1 MTPEQRFKK
10 RIRTALVL
18 MGWDVQTIETSTGRG
33 VPDLNVS
40 HAHIGEF
47 WLELKY
53 GDATPKVRPEQN
65 AWLTRSAMHGRHCAV
80 VWGWD
85 KGVHSFYI
93 RWYTKTGNQFVTS
106 GDNLSTLLFNHA
118 TA

>member
-18 MGWDVQTIETSTGRG
+18 AGWDVQTIETSTGRG

-40 HAHIGEF
+40 HSYTGEF

-53 GDATPKVRPEQN
+53 GDATPKIRPEQN
-65 AWLTRSAMHGRHCAV
+65 AWLTRAAAHGRRCAV
-80 VWGWD
+80 VWSWE
-85 KGVHSFYI
+85 KGVCDFYI
-93 RWYTKTGNQFVTS
+93 RWYTKVGVQYTASGN
-106 GDNLSTLLFNHA
+106 NLSNLLIEHVHA
-118 TA
+118 